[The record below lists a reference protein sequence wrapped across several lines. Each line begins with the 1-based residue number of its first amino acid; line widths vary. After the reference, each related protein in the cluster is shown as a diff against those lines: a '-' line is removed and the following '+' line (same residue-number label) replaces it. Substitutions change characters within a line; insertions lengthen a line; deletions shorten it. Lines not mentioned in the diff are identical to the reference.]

1 MVQLL
6 LVIIYVSFISLGL
19 PDSLLGSAWPSMY
32 TGLNVPIS
40 YAGIVSMIIAG
51 CTIISSLFSD
61 RLVRKLGTGLVT
73 AISVGMT
80 ALALMGFSL
89 SHSFIALCLWA
100 LPYGLGAGS
109 VDASLNNFVAL
120 HYKARHMNWLHCF
133 WGVGASVGPYIMGAC
148 LTGGLG
154 WNSGYRIISIIQI
167 ILTAI
172 LVFSL
177 PLWKKQN
184 GTGTQTEEQK
194 AKQLSIKQ
202 LLTLPQAKAILIA
215 FFCYCSLES
224 TTGLWGAVYMVMQ
237 KGITK
242 EAAAKL
248 IALFYLGITIGR
260 FVSGFLSVK
269 LNSRNM
275 IRLGQLFAI
284 TGIIILFISPI
295 PALTATGFIL
305 TGLGCAPI
313 YPALLHQTPERFGKD
328 VSQSIMGMQMAC
340 AYVGSTFTPPVV
352 GFVVERVSVML
363 YPVLLLFFV
372 ILMTLL
378 IEHCNRKQTPNN
390 MQL

>member
-80 ALALMGFSL
+80 AIALMGFSI
-89 SHSFIALCLWA
+89 SHSFIARCLWA

-109 VDASLNNFVAL
+109 VDASLNHFVAL

-133 WGVGASVGPYIMGAC
+133 WGVGASIGPYIMGAC

-154 WNSGYRIISIIQI
+154 WNSGYRIISIIQLV
-167 ILTAI
+167 LTAV
-172 LVFSL
+172 LTFSL

-184 GTGTQTEEQK
+184 APGAGTAGTEEQK
-194 AKQLSIKQ
+194 AKQLSMKQ
-202 LLTLPQAKAILIA
+202 LLALPQAKAILIA
-215 FFCYCSLES
+215 FFCYCSLEA

-237 KGITK
+237 KGISK
-242 EAAAKL
+242 EEAAKL
-248 IALFYLGITIGR
+248 IALFYLGITAGR
-260 FVSGFLSVK
+260 FLSGLLSVK
-269 LNSRNM
+269 INSRTM
-275 IRLGQLFAI
+275 IRLGQLLAI
-284 TGIIILFISPI
+284 IGIIILFISPV
-295 PALTATGFIL
+295 PVLTATGFAL

-313 YPALLHQTPERFGKD
+313 YPALLHQTPERF
-328 VSQSIMGMQMAC
+328 
-340 AYVGSTFTPPVV
+340 
-352 GFVVERVSVML
+352 
-363 YPVLLLFFV
+363 
-372 ILMTLL
+372 
-378 IEHCNRKQTPNN
+378 
-390 MQL
+390 